1 MKSASE
7 WWLKITSRVLLL
19 LLSISGTTDLALAF
33 SPQEN
38 TPSQEQQHAQTPTP
52 EPSPSSRNKST
63 SPPDAAANPAKPDDL
78 PDSPG
83 VLRSPPTD
91 ADRQSAS
98 GQSSQ
103 PLANGEQK
111 PVGTAAAEAAN
122 IRGTGASKPAGM
134 AIAPG
139 KQHQVRSVL
148 IKVGAIV
155 GAGAAIG
162 TVMALSMASP
172 SKPPGAK

>member
-1 MKSASE
+1 MRVTA
-7 WWLKITSRVLLL
+7 IVLLL
-19 LLSISGTTDLALAF
+19 LFSIGGSPDLALAL

-38 TPSQEQQHAQTPTP
+38 TPSPEKQPAQTSAP
-52 EPSPSSRNKST
+52 EPSSSSRDKST
-63 SPPDAAANPAKPDDL
+63 TPQDGARGRDKPEDL
-78 PDSPG
+78 PDSPS
-83 VLRSPPTD
+83 VSRSPVAD
-91 ADRQSAS
+91 ADQQSAS

-103 PLANGEQK
+103 PITTREQK

-139 KQHQVRSVL
+139 KQHQVRSFL
-148 IKVGAIV
+148 IKVGVLA